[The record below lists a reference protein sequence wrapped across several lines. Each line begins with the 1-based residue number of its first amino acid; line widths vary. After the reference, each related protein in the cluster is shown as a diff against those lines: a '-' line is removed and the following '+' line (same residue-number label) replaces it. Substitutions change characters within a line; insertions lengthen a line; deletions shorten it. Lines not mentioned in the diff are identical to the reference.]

1 MDDMTPEQLKD
12 FLNSK
17 ALIDLVSISPDGY
30 PHVMPIWYEWDGESF
45 RMSTLASSK
54 KIRNL
59 EKNPKAAFSIA
70 TPDLP
75 YKAVVGRGDAELS
88 EDTDGALIKRLCY
101 RYAPTDKA
109 EMYYT
114 MLMARG
120 PRTAIKIIPPGMKS
134 WHG

>member
-1 MDDMTPEQLKD
+1 MDEMTPEQLKD

-30 PHVMPIWYEWDGESF
+30 PHVMPIWFEWDGESF

-54 KIRNL
+54 KVRNL

-75 YKAVVGRGDAELS
+75 YKAVVGRGEAELS
-88 EDTDGALIKRLCY
+88 EDTEGELIKRLCY
-101 RYAPTDKA
+101 RYVPTDKA
-109 EMYYT
+109 ETYYA
-114 MLMARG
+114 MLMTRG
-120 PRTAIKIIPPGMKS
+120 PRTQIKLTPAWMKS

>member
-1 MDDMTPEQLKD
+1 MDEMTPEQLKD

-30 PHVMPIWYEWDGESF
+30 PHVMPIWYEWDGASY

-59 EKNPKAAFSIA
+59 EKNSKAAFSIA

-75 YKAVVGRGDAELS
+75 YKSVVGRGDVELS

-101 RYAPTDKA
+101 RYLPQDKA
-109 EMYYT
+109 EGYFA
-114 MLMARG
+114 MLIARG
-120 PRTAIKIIPPGMKS
+120 ARTQIKLTPTWMKS
-134 WHG
+134 WQG

>member
-1 MDDMTPEQLKD
+1 MTPEELKD

-30 PHVMPIWYEWDGESF
+30 PHVMPIWFEWDGTSF
-45 RMSTLASSK
+45 RMSTLAGSK
-54 KIRNL
+54 KVRNL

-75 YKAVVGRGDAELS
+75 YKAVVGRGNAELS

-101 RYAPTDKA
+101 RYVPTDKA
-109 EMYYT
+109 ETYYA
-114 MLMARG
+114 MLMTRG
-120 PRTAIKIIPPGMKS
+120 SRTQIKLTPAWIKS